1 MHLLYFTDMR
11 DQSNKKIITMLIL
24 GVLVVAGIIGAD
36 LIKKQIG
43 KTPDEQATENVALNF
58 VPSGSVL
65 STDADNDGLM
75 DWEEALRG
83 TNPANPDSD
92 GDGTNDGDEVRG
104 SRNPLVAGPDDAA
117 APEGPVLYDDVA
129 YTPGTLSEGI
139 ATSFISNYVLLDELG
154 QLSEAN
160 TQDLGQQ
167 VAATAKAQAEIKDR
181 YAIFD
186 LKTFPD
192 YDKEAATRY
201 GNTFASIFI
210 DYFVTLTT
218 LKNTDDDLYVRAVA
232 SLYIALAEDLA
243 NIPVPDG
250 ASAAHVDFVNN
261 ANKVGQAILRIN
273 TGDQDPV
280 AALFA
285 IEQYQQAGS
294 AQAQLFKDIANYFR
308 ANGILFSDDEPGTM
322 WHNF

>member
-1 MHLLYFTDMR
+1 MH
-11 DQSNKKIITMLIL
+11 DQSNKKIISMLAL
-24 GVLVVAGIIGAD
+24 AVVVVVGIISTD
-36 LIKKQIG
+36 IIKKRIAN
-43 KTPDEQATENVALNF
+43 TPEETQTGDVALNF

-65 STDADNDGLM
+65 STDSDGDGLM

-83 TNPANPDSD
+83 TNPNNPDSD

-104 SRNPLVAGPDDAA
+104 GRDPLVAGPNDTTT
-117 APEGPVLYDDVA
+117 PEGPILYDDVA

-154 QLSEAN
+154 QLSETNA
-160 TQDLGQQ
+160 QDLGQQ
-167 VAATAKAQAEIKDR
+167 VAETAKIQAEIKDR
-181 YAIFD
+181 YAVFD

-192 YDKEAATRY
+192 YDKDASKRY
-201 GNTFASIFI
+201 GNAFASIFI
-210 DYFVTLTT
+210 EYFVTLTT
-218 LKNTDDDLYVRAVA
+218 LSNTDDDLYVRTVA

-243 NIPVPDG
+243 NIPTPDG
-250 ASAAHVDFVNN
+250 ASAAHIDFVNN
-261 ANKVGQAILRIN
+261 ANRVGQAILRIHA
-273 TGDQDPV
+273 GDTDPV

-285 IEQYQQAGS
+285 IEQYQQAGA

-308 ANGILFSDDEPGTM
+308 ANGILFSDDEPGIM